1 MRLLHTSDW
10 HLGHALHG
18 VGREREHAAFLAWL
32 LDALVAEAIDAL
44 LITGDIFDGSVPPA
58 SAEAMWFGFLAA
70 AVARRPGLRIVVIAG
85 NHDSPARLA
94 APAPLLAA
102 LGVTVI
108 AAMPRDPDDAIIE
121 LDGAVI
127 AAIPFL
133 RPFDLPPV
141 ASGDEP
147 VAAIRAIY
155 ARALAA
161 ARARRAGR
169 PIIVTGHL
177 FIAGATPSILS
188 ERRIL
193 SGGQEAIDGGLFPD
207 DVAYV
212 ALGHLHRAQRVGRDH
227 VRYAGSPIPLAMV
240 EAEYKHQVI
249 IVELAGDAPAQLRT
263 RVIPRTVELVR
274 IPRHGAAPL
283 DEVLAAIGALPP
295 ARADE
300 LDGRPLLEVAVALP
314 EPQPRLRDRIE
325 AAVADRDVRLVKI
338 HAALTGDRAAL
349 ADVATGRGLADLDPR
364 EVLGRRWARDHDAP
378 VPPEVA
384 RAFDELLELARSAP

>member
-32 LDALVAEAIDAL
+32 LDAIVAERVDAV

-58 SAEAMWFGFLAA
+58 SAEAMWFGFLAE
-70 AVARRPGLRIVVIAG
+70 AVRRVPGLRIIVIGG

-108 AAMPRDPDDAIIE
+108 ASMPRDPEDAVIE

-127 AAIPFL
+127 AAVPFL
-133 RPFDLPPV
+133 RPFDLPAV
-141 ASGDEP
+141 EDP
-147 VAAIRAIY
+147 VAAIRTIY
-155 ARALAA
+155 MGALDA
-161 ARARRAGR
+161 ARARRRGR
-169 PIIVTGHL
+169 PIVLTGHL
-177 FIAGATPSILS
+177 FIAGASPSVLS
-188 ERRIL
+188 ERRIV
-193 SGGQEAIDGGLFPD
+193 SGGVEAIDGGVFPD

-212 ALGHLHRAQRVGRDH
+212 ALGHLHRAQRVGREH

-240 EAEYKHQVI
+240 EAEYRHQVML
-249 IVELAGDAPAQLRT
+249 VDLDGDAPVVLRPLY
-263 RVIPRTVELVR
+263 IPRTIELVR
-274 IPRHGAAPL
+274 IPRHGALPL
-283 DEVLAAIGALPP
+283 DEALVAIAALPP
-295 ARADE
+295 ATEDLDE
-300 LDGRPLLEVAVALP
+300 RPLLEVAIALP
-314 EPQPRLRDRIE
+314 EPQPRLRDKIE
-325 AAVADRDVRLVKI
+325 AAVADRAVRLVKI

-349 ADVATGRGLADLDPR
+349 ADVATGRGLAELDPR
-364 EVLGRRWARDHDAP
+364 EVLERRWSRDHDAP

-384 RAFDELLELARSAP
+384 RAFDELLEQARSAP